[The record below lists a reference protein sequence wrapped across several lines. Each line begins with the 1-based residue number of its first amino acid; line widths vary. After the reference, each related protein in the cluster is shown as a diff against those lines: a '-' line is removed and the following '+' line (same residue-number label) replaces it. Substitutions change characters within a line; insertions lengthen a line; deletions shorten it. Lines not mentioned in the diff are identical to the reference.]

1 MRKPPDATKCLG
13 ARVPWDV
20 KNDNNLWCTS
30 GIVPS
35 PLQRVRDLDE
45 VRVPEIELVG
55 LSCGVIHLSF
65 SRTLFLQVIVA
76 KGNAFLNFIFDGI
89 Y

>member
-1 MRKPPDATKCLG
+1 MRKPPNATQCLG

-20 KNDNNLWCTS
+20 TNDNNLWGTS
-30 GIVPS
+30 GIVPT

-45 VRVPEIELVG
+45 VRFPEIELVG

-65 SRTLFLQVIVA
+65 PKTLFFQVIVA
-76 KGNAFLNFIFDGI
+76 KGNAF
-89 Y
+89 